1 MHSLHLQRFT
11 NLFQELENWAN
22 GGDMSEVPS
31 NLRDMVTKY
40 DSSLEETLNGKMS
53 KTVQFCKIYAYIAG
67 LIQLMQHA
75 VRIYGTELYSFA
87 LFEVTSI
94 FFMANNCNYARWIFL
109 YSLDLANLE
118 KRLPDFKKVL
128 TERGLSVNRT
138 GKSFAGVPVEM
149 APEKTINANAKIQLK
164 DIMAFEDISTAVTRW
179 IMAAS
184 MKSKILYSVLD
195 YADMKIFNDELKKLG
210 GSLQ

>member
-22 GGDMSEVPS
+22 GGDMSEVPG

-75 VRIYGTELYSFA
+75 VRMYGTELYSFA

-94 FFMANNCNYARWIFL
+94 FHGKQSQLC
-109 YSLDLANLE
+109 SLDILVFL
-118 KRLPDFKKVL
+118 RPCQF
-128 TERGLSVNRT
+128 R
-138 GKSFAGVPVEM
+138 
-149 APEKTINANAKIQLK
+149 KT
-164 DIMAFEDISTAVTRW
+164 FTR
-179 IMAAS
+179 
-184 MKSKILYSVLD
+184 
-195 YADMKIFNDELKKLG
+195 F
-210 GSLQ
+210 

>member
-1 MHSLHLQRFT
+1 MVPYQQISEGNSYNHRHRGNLLPATSMHSLHLQRFT

-138 GKSFAGVPVEM
+138 GKSFAGVPVDM

-164 DIMAFEDISTAVTRW
+164 DIMAFEDISTAVT
-179 IMAAS
+179 
-184 MKSKILYSVLD
+184 
-195 YADMKIFNDELKKLG
+195 
-210 GSLQ
+210 